1 MSDLK
6 AIRTSSERRSE
17 RKAWRAEVLFR
28 RGTRRATVQ
37 VSDISRFGAR
47 ISGVFLVKPGDRF
60 FIRLPGL
67 NSVEARVAWVKD
79 FEFGCEFIQP
89 LHEAVLEARMRSG
102 EIRRSLGQGT

>member
-1 MSDLK
+1 MSDLQV
-6 AIRTSSERRSE
+6 IRTRSERRGE
-17 RKAWRAEVLFR
+17 REAWRAEVLFR

-37 VSDISRFGAR
+37 VSDISRFGVR

-67 NSVEARVAWVKD
+67 NPVEARVAWVKD

-89 LHEAVLEARMRSG
+89 LHEAVLDARVKSSG
-102 EIRRSLGQGT
+102 NRPSMA